1 MKITGTRSYMRV
13 QMDDGRIVKID
24 GELVV
29 GGFVAESESIKKW
42 EQPAGIPIDEETK
55 AYIIKKVLEES
66 AKDTSYLKITFE

>member
-29 GGFVAESESIKKW
+29 GGFVAESESIKNGSSQLVFPLMRRRKL
-42 EQPAGIPIDEETK
+42 I
-55 AYIIKKVLEES
+55 
-66 AKDTSYLKITFE
+66 